1 MNQSP
6 SLVRIGGRIINIS
19 KVHHIKLIAADY
31 VVISFDTEHTMILHG
46 DEATIFWNQVTQMM
60 ELKNE

>member
-19 KVHHIKLIAADY
+19 QVHQIKMIASDY
-31 VVISFDTEHTMILHG
+31 VVITFNAEHTMILHG